1 MWIALVI
8 LLVVIF
14 AVIGIYNSLV
24 TSKHKVK
31 NAFAQINTQLQRKF
45 DLIPKKEWLS
55 KKLFSTHPPIEDR
68 IKALENWH

>member
-24 TSKHKVK
+24 TSKHKVVNGNIRMYRKWNLSMYK
-31 NAFAQINTQLQRKF
+31 NVHK
-45 DLIPKKEWLS
+45 
-55 KKLFSTHPPIEDR
+55 
-68 IKALENWH
+68 